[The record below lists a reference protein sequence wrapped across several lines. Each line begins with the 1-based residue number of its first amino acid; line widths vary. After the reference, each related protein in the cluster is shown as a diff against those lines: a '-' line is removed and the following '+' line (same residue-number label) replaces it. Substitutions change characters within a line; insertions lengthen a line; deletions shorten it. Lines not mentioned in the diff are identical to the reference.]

1 MAEWLGSALQK
12 LLQQFESVWYLRS
25 RLPGFY
31 FMLTPEEKAFVDYWS
46 VERLKKPSITKK
58 LSSGLPLA
66 AVIVLGVFIS
76 LSTGWYK
83 RATMILR
90 THGSLIIPVILA
102 AIGIVIFMSVFSARH
117 QYDQNEE
124 NYQFLLKK
132 QEREAAQGEE

>member
-31 FMLTPEEKAFVDYWS
+31 FMLTPEEKAFVEYWS
-46 VERLKKPSITKK
+46 VERLKKPSFRKK

-66 AVIVLGVFIS
+66 VLIVLGVFVSFFI
-76 LSTGWYK
+76 GWYK
-83 RATMILR
+83 RATMIVR
-90 THGSLIIPVILA
+90 SHGSLILPVLLG

-132 QEREAAQGEE
+132 QESEAAQGD